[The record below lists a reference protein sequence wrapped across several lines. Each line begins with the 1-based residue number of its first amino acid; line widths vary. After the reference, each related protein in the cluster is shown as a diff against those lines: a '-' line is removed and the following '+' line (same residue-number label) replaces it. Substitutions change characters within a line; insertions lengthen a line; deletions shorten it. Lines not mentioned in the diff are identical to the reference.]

1 MRANNIKALVCGL
14 AVIGLLNTGCQKET
28 QIIYNVNDVSV
39 AKPDG
44 EKGSVKTVAEFISI
58 AYTDLFGQAILQS
71 QLLDLDLA
79 YRGFG
84 DLKMVEDL
92 IIKNFLNDTGLD
104 IPTDSDMRANP
115 SIFIQSSYQKFYNRN
130 PSEFEEW
137 QLKAMIEEDAAITP
151 ELVYYAMMTS
161 NEYRYY

>member
-1 MRANNIKALVCGL
+1 MRRVNMKMLVFVLAFFGL
-14 AVIGLLNTGCQKET
+14 VNTGCQKES
-28 QIIYNVNDVSV
+28 QIIYQVNDVTV
-39 AKPDG
+39 AKPSG

-71 QLLDLDLA
+71 QLLELDLA
-79 YRGFG
+79 YQGFG
-84 DLKMVEDL
+84 DLKLVEDL
-92 IIKNFLNDTGLD
+92 IIKNFLNDSGLD
-104 IPTDSDMRANP
+104 IPTDQEMRSNP
-115 SIFIQSSYQKFYNRN
+115 AVFIQASYQKFYNRN

-137 QLKAMIEEDAAITP
+137 QLRSMIEEDASITP

>member
-1 MRANNIKALVCGL
+1 MRKFNIRTLVLSLALGGL
-14 AVIGLLNTGCQKET
+14 MSSGCQKESD
-28 QIIYNVNDVSV
+28 IIYDVNAVTV

-58 AYTDLFGQAILQS
+58 AYTDLFSQAILQS
-71 QLLDLDLA
+71 QLLELDLA

-84 DLKMVEDL
+84 DLKLVEDL
-92 IIKNFLNDTGLD
+92 IIKNFLNDSGLD
-104 IPTDSDMRANP
+104 IPTDSEMRADP
-115 SIFIQSSYQKFYNRN
+115 VSFIRASYQKFYNRN

-137 QLKAMIEEDAAITP
+137 QLQTMIEEDASITP

>member
-1 MRANNIKALVCGL
+1 MKTINLKLLVFGL
-14 AVIGLLNTGCQKET
+14 AAVSLMNIGCQKES
-28 QIIYNVNDVSV
+28 QIIYDVNDVTV
-39 AKPDG
+39 AKPSG

-71 QLLDLDLA
+71 QLLELDLA

-84 DLKMVEDL
+84 DLKLVEDL
-92 IIKNFLNDTGLD
+92 IIKNFLNDSGLD
-104 IPTDSDMRANP
+104 IPTDQEMRANP
-115 SIFIQSSYQKFYNRN
+115 AVFIQASYQKFYNRN

-137 QLKAMIEEDAAITP
+137 QLRSMIDEDASITP
-151 ELVYYAMMTS
+151 ELIYYSMMTS